1 MLCQKSKSVEIIFV
15 FLLTMSNKCD
25 KTLRLQKLPLVPIQ
39 TFMLRKRQIKQ
50 ARQGGCKKIN
60 KCLILLPELCKCFRL
75 HVQLFGIQTCQLPTL
90 FFLMSSFAFIP
101 IRKCMHASTIRF
113 HLELA
118 AQNISLNP
126 RLLGICYFHFG
137 NRVHNGQSFINTV
150 PSRFKKDFWSGQK
163 VS

>member
-90 FFLMSSFAFIP
+90 FFSNVFFCIHPYQKMYACINNQIPFRISSTKYQFEPKA
-101 IRKCMHASTIRF
+101 
-113 HLELA
+113 
-118 AQNISLNP
+118 P
-126 RLLGICYFHFG
+126 RYLLL
-137 NRVHNGQSFINTV
+137 
-150 PSRFKKDFWSGQK
+150 PFWQQGP
-163 VS
+163 